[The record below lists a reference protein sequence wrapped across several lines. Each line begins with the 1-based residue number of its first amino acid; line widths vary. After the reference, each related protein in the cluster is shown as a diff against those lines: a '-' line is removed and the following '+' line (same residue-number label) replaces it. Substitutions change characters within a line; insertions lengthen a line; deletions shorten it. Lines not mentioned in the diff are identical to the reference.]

1 MANDATAFPHREASG
16 NLLGIVD
23 WAFGDDPTEHIAYM
37 RRYWTTLEPFIQ
49 GFYTNDAGTEVTAEA
64 VNANYRGNFNRLVRV
79 KNEYDPTNL
88 FRLNA
93 NVQPTV

>member
-1 MANDATAFPHREASG
+1 
-16 NLLGIVD
+16 
-23 WAFGDDPTEHIAYM
+23 
-37 RRYWTTLEPFIQ
+37 
-49 GFYTNDAGTEVTAEA
+49 VTAEA